1 MRIPVIQTKLIVVP
15 DPTTMGS
22 EGRLCLQ
29 LPLDSEFLGKDHWL
43 GKHYKAVGY
52 WGDLGAVMLVE
63 SPDGKTV
70 SPRSQ
75 LWWKN
80 GVRDHGVRQ
89 NYWVDLY
96 MLRANLMVVTLCEPT
111 EDIPPVLPPFQPSIF
126 PGLAR

>member
-1 MRIPVIQTKLIVVP
+1 MRINLVRTKLIVVP
-15 DPTTMGS
+15 DNSTPSS

-29 LPLDSEFLGKDHWL
+29 LPVPSNEQLSSLDPDHWV
-43 GKHYKAVGY
+43 GTKWAVSGS
-52 WGDLGAVMLVE
+52 WATAMVFTQ

-80 GVRDHGVRQ
+80 GVRDHGIRR

-96 MLRANLMVVTLCEPT
+96 IISRDLMVAALVMPT
-111 EDIPPVLPPFQPSIF
+111 DDIPPALPPTQMVLF
-126 PGLAR
+126 G